1 MSSGDYRAALAFAQ
15 RFRVLTARQTQPI
28 ADRML
33 VSYSRWR
40 TGRNPCCYMWI
51 PLSQDSD
58 IEEVDVVA
66 QLALGSQIACFA
78 RTDLPWRT
86 VWQSRS
92 ILESI
97 SSNVG
102 LAYRVAQTLLLDST
116 GLTGRGLL

>member
-33 VSYSRWR
+33 VSYSRWG

-58 IEEVDVVA
+58 IEVKCEQEVDVVP
-66 QLALGSQIACFA
+66 QLATC
-78 RTDLPWRT
+78 TW
-86 VWQSRS
+86 
-92 ILESI
+92 
-97 SSNVG
+97 
-102 LAYRVAQTLLLDST
+102 
-116 GLTGRGLL
+116 